1 MKGSERERR
10 EGGGLWCAVV
20 VLLRQRE
27 GTGCGRGS
35 GPRGYSS
42 SPRLLPRGIHRNA
55 QMRLPPSLPRP
66 PRRLHLHLN
75 VTASMAAAQ
84 RAFPPAI
91 GRPDLSVLLPQFKC
105 KFIALIFEYTQQGFQ
120 KAILRLNCSS
130 LSGTDSAAP
139 GDDLCGV
146 RRRVHDLRPH
156 TGEEAHRQAPRRDP
170 LRHDKQ
176 VLLRAQGQRISRVSP
191 VSQHE

>member
-1 MKGSERERR
+1 MHERERAR
-10 EGGGLWCAVV
+10 EERGRGVV
-20 VLLRQRE
+20 VRSSGTAASERGNRMRTRIWTSGLFLLAKVVTTRN
-27 GTGCGRGS
+27 
-35 GPRGYSS
+35 SS
-42 SPRLLPRGIHRNA
+42 QCTNA
-55 QMRLPPSLPRP
+55 PPSLPRP

>member
-1 MKGSERERR
+1 M
-10 EGGGLWCAVV
+10 WCAVV

-55 QMRLPPSLPRP
+55 QMRPRP

-75 VTASMAAAQ
+75 VTESMAAAQ
-84 RAFPPAI
+84 RAFPPDI
-91 GRPDLSVLLPQFKC
+91 GRPDLSVILLPFKC
-105 KFIALIFEYTQQGFQ
+105 KFRALIFEHTQHGFEKQ
-120 KAILRLNCSS
+120 FGRLNPSS
-130 LSGTDSAAP
+130 LSGSDSAAP
-139 GDDLCGV
+139 CDDLRGV

-170 LRHDKQ
+170 LRHDNQ

-191 VSQHE
+191 VCQHD